1 MCGTYSASSPSV
13 PMADITNRSQ
23 CFLIG
28 PRCELIN
35 TSFQHLAPIDPR
47 WCICWKQLATPALM
61 SNTLIYVNLCNW
73 QLTKVSTFLATFSL
87 FLADPFTNLA
97 TNSISYHPLH
107 VYYVPD
113 AVSQCWLMSLCPY
126 TSSKA
131 EKGSL
136 IWSVLQLLA
145 TFPSDSQAELVAF
158 FRRPPVPPLHWPHR
172 TTMASSCNCLLYST
186 KTPHLTHL
194 WMPNTWNT
202 AEYTV
207 GVQYICCKNFF
218 FKAPVFKYSQRFNSG
233 RFYSEWRIQDQCW
246 SFTS

>member
-1 MCGTYSASSPSV
+1 
-13 PMADITNRSQ
+13 
-23 CFLIG
+23 
-28 PRCELIN
+28 
-35 TSFQHLAPIDPR
+35 
-47 WCICWKQLATPALM
+47 M

-107 VYYVPD
+107 VPD

-145 TFPSDSQAELVAF
+145 TFPSDSQVELVAF

-172 TTMASSCNCLLYST
+172 TTMASSCNCLLYSM

-218 FKAPVFKYSQRFNSG
+218 FFFLKLLFSSTLSASTQAGFTVNGGSRTSAGHLHHKARCAGQVSQR
-233 RFYSEWRIQDQCW
+233 
-246 SFTS
+246 